1 MAAAPKKVQGDLQ
14 VKGDILVPNE
24 SISRAAEVDASG
36 KLKSSAT
43 TSTELGYVSGVTSA
57 IQTQL
62 GTKASNTQVN
72 TAPTGT
78 LFVSKNGLDTNTG
91 AELNPFLTISA
102 AIAAATSGTTVFIM
116 PGTYTENVTLVAGVS
131 LQGQQAR
138 TTIISGNM
146 TAAFSGTVFLHS
158 LDLQASS
165 GVVLTQ
171 SGSSSTNLQMHD
183 CYLLSISGASHCID
197 YTNTNSASKLVLEV
211 GTVNVQVSTSAK
223 CFNSSAT
230 AAGSII
236 FYYVSSKLLDN
247 KDNVCLA
254 VAGTLS
260 FTYTLDTVYGQIT
273 VANTASFTGLNLNCQ
288 TTTVAAFTTN
298 SSSTSSM
305 VNTFASTAANP
316 CFAGA
321 GAFAYGLI
329 GFPSTGEG
337 FAPTLNGGA
346 GAAPIPSSSFQ
357 FHPEANTTLPFNG
370 QVNYTGTHLYVTIG
384 STRYQLDQQ
393 VTGTNT
399 GDQTALT
406 VPNTPAGNL
415 SAATV
420 QAALNELDTEKVK
433 KSGDTMS
440 GLLDI
445 TVAGAVAIEA
455 NDIVIGNPWG
465 AGYSVITAK
474 DGSTD
479 EMYIQS
485 ADQLNAFA
493 GIASKQT
500 VITSGY
506 TSGAAS
512 GPVKIFSGN
521 AEVSGAS
528 GLIDISS
535 GESLSGTGLVRIRSS
550 TAATGGTGSADIRS
564 GSATTSGNSGA
575 VAAFSGTAA
584 TGNSGSAQ
592 LNSGN
597 VSVQGVSGNISA
609 FSGAIEAGSGVSGNA
624 AIYSGGISET
634 ATGASGVATLFSGSL
649 ANASSTAASG
659 NIVIRSG
666 DNTGL
671 GLASTFATGAARMR
685 SGSISNASAIG
696 ETGVSELYSGNN
708 AGSGKTGTV
717 SVYTGNNTGTG
728 PSGDVVLSTGT
739 TASGTRGAVTI
750 TSRIVEINS
759 QLDMQSNKIV
769 DMANGV
775 DPTDAVTMSQLDAR
789 ILTSAKGAANG
800 VATLDAN
807 SLIPIAQIPPAA
819 LERLVIVAD
828 ETARFA
834 LTTATVQNGDT
845 LSQTDTGLLYF
856 VKDDTNL
863 SNASGYAAYTAGAA
877 SSVAWSGITG
887 IPAPV
892 TALSGTNTG
901 DQTITLTGDVTGS
914 GTGSFAATLANTAVS
929 ASSYGSATQVGTFT
943 VDSKGRLT
951 AASSTSIAIPASQV
965 TDFNEAAQDAVGGA
979 LTDSTTI
986 DFTYNDGAG
995 TITAAAIT
1003 QLSVTSDA
1011 SGIKL
1016 SGDAATPGN
1025 TKYYGT
1031 DGSGTKGFFSIPSS
1045 SSSAG
1050 DIFETSFSAANN
1062 QAAAA
1067 DVTGFA
1073 FANGVVRSFKALVSI
1088 TIDATADKF
1097 EAYELKAVQKGADW
1111 SLEQESV
1118 GDDSGVVFTIT
1129 TAGQVQ
1135 YTSTNNAGFSSATI
1149 KFRAYTLGV

>member
-102 AIAAATSGTTVFIM
+102 AIAAATSGTTIFIM
-116 PGTYTENVTLVAGVS
+116 PGIYTENVTLVAGVS

-138 TTIISGNM
+138 TAIISGNM

-254 VAGTLS
+254 VAGALS

-288 TTTVAAFTTN
+288 TTTVAVFTTN

-512 GPVKIFSGN
+512 GAVKIYSGN
-521 AEVSGAS
+521 AAVSGAS
-528 GLIDISS
+528 GLIDICS
-535 GESLSGTGLVRIRSS
+535 GTSLSGTGLVRMRSNP
-550 TAATGGTGSADIRS
+550 AATGGTGSSQINS
-564 GSATTSGNSGA
+564 GSATTSGNSGYAA
-575 VAAFSGTAA
+575 VFSGGAA
-584 TGNSGSAQ
+584 TGNSGIAQ

-597 VSVQGVSGNISA
+597 VSVQGVSGNIAA
-609 FSGAIEAGSGVSGNA
+609 FSGAISAG
-624 AIYSGGISET
+624 
-634 ATGASGVATLFSGSL
+634 TGASGDAQLNTGNTVGGASGIATLFSG
-649 ANASSTAASG
+649 AVTNATATSSSG
-659 NIVIRSG
+659 NIIIRSG

-671 GLASTFATGAARMR
+671 GLASTLATGAATMR
-685 SGSISNASAIG
+685 SGAISNASAIG

-708 AGSGKTGTV
+708 AGSGKTGNV
-717 SVYTGNNTGTG
+717 SVFTGNNTGTG

-845 LSQTDTGLLYF
+845 VSQTDTGLLYF

-863 SNASGYAAYTAGAA
+863 SNASGYAAYTAGTA

-951 AASSTSIAIPASQV
+951 AAASTSIAIPASQV

-1003 QLSVTSDA
+1003 QLSITSDG

-1045 SSSAG
+1045 GSSTG
-1050 DIFETSFSAANN
+1050 DIFETSFAAANN

>member
-1 MAAAPKKVQGDLQ
+1 MADQKFKSKVKLQGGASFPAQ
-14 VKGDILVPNE
+14 TA
-24 SISRAAEVDASG
+24 SRALKLDSSGNVGASN
-36 KLKSSAT
+36 T
-43 TSTELGYVSGVTSA
+43 TDTELGYLSGVTSA
-57 IQTQL
+57 VQTQIDS
-62 GTKASNTQVN
+62 KASNTQVN
-72 TAPTGT
+72 TAPTGA

-102 AIAAATSGTTVFIM
+102 AIAAATSGTTIFIM

-211 GTVNVQVSTSAK
+211 GTVNVQASTSAK

-254 VAGTLS
+254 VAGALS

-288 TTTVAAFTTN
+288 TTTVAVFTTN

-316 CFAGA
+316 CVAGA

-406 VPNTPAGNL
+406 VPSTPSGNL
-415 SAATV
+415 VATNV
-420 QAALNELDTEKVK
+420 QDALNELQT
-433 KSGDTMS
+433 
-440 GLLDI
+440 DI
-445 TVAGAVAIEA
+445 
-455 NDIVIGNPWG
+455 
-465 AGYSVITAK
+465 
-474 DGSTD
+474 
-479 EMYIQS
+479 
-485 ADQLNAFA
+485 
-493 GIASKQT
+493 
-500 VITSGY
+500 
-506 TSGAAS
+506 
-512 GPVKIFSGN
+512 
-521 AEVSGAS
+521 
-528 GLIDISS
+528 
-535 GESLSGTGLVRIRSS
+535 
-550 TAATGGTGSADIRS
+550 
-564 GSATTSGNSGA
+564 
-575 VAAFSGTAA
+575 
-584 TGNSGSAQ
+584 
-592 LNSGN
+592 
-597 VSVQGVSGNISA
+597 
-609 FSGAIEAGSGVSGNA
+609 
-624 AIYSGGISET
+624 
-634 ATGASGVATLFSGSL
+634 
-649 ANASSTAASG
+649 
-659 NIVIRSG
+659 
-666 DNTGL
+666 DN
-671 GLASTFATGAARMR
+671 
-685 SGSISNASAIG
+685 
-696 ETGVSELYSGNN
+696 
-708 AGSGKTGTV
+708 
-717 SVYTGNNTGTG
+717 
-728 PSGDVVLSTGT
+728 
-739 TASGTRGAVTI
+739 
-750 TSRIVEINS
+750 
-759 QLDMQSNKIV
+759 
-769 DMANGV
+769 
-775 DPTDAVTMSQLDAR
+775 R

-828 ETARFA
+828 QTARFA

-845 LSQTDTGLLYF
+845 VLQTDTSLMYF

-863 SNASGYAAYTAGAA
+863 SNASGYAAYTAGTA

-887 IPAPV
+887 IPAPD

-986 DFTYNDGAG
+986 DFTYNDGSN
-995 TITAAAIT
+995 TITAAVIT
-1003 QLSVTSDA
+1003 QLSITSDS

-1031 DGSGTKGFFSIPSS
+1031 DGSGTKGFFTIPTSGA
-1045 SSSAG
+1045 SAG
-1050 DIFETSFSAANN
+1050 DIAETSFSAANN

-1073 FANGVVRSFKALVSI
+1073 FAAGVVRSFKALVSVA
-1088 TIDATADKF
+1088 IDATADTYETF
-1097 EAYELKAVQKGADW
+1097 ELVGINKGGSFDMAVSA
-1111 SLEQESV
+1111 V
-1118 GDDSGVVFTIT
+1118 GDDTGAVFTIT
-1129 TAGQVQ
+1129 SAGQIQ
-1135 YTSTNNAGFSSATI
+1135 YTSANSAGFVTNTI
-1149 KFRAYTLGV
+1149 KFRAETTTV

>member
-1 MAAAPKKVQGDLQ
+1 MADQKFKSKVKLQGGASFPAQ
-14 VKGDILVPNE
+14 TA
-24 SISRAAEVDASG
+24 SRALKLDSSGNVGASN
-36 KLKSSAT
+36 T
-43 TSTELGYVSGVTSA
+43 TDTELGYLSGVTSA
-57 IQTQL
+57 VQTQIDS
-62 GTKASNTQVN
+62 KASNTQVN
-72 TAPTGT
+72 TAPTGA

-102 AIAAATSGTTVFIM
+102 AIAAATSGTTIFIM

-211 GTVNVQVSTSAK
+211 GTVNVQASTSAK

-254 VAGTLS
+254 VAGALS

-288 TTTVAAFTTN
+288 TTTVAVFTTN

-316 CFAGA
+316 CVAGA

-406 VPNTPAGNL
+406 VPSTPSGNL
-415 SAATV
+415 VATNV
-420 QAALNELDTEKVK
+420 QDALNELQT
-433 KSGDTMS
+433 
-440 GLLDI
+440 DI
-445 TVAGAVAIEA
+445 
-455 NDIVIGNPWG
+455 
-465 AGYSVITAK
+465 
-474 DGSTD
+474 
-479 EMYIQS
+479 
-485 ADQLNAFA
+485 
-493 GIASKQT
+493 
-500 VITSGY
+500 
-506 TSGAAS
+506 
-512 GPVKIFSGN
+512 
-521 AEVSGAS
+521 
-528 GLIDISS
+528 
-535 GESLSGTGLVRIRSS
+535 
-550 TAATGGTGSADIRS
+550 
-564 GSATTSGNSGA
+564 
-575 VAAFSGTAA
+575 
-584 TGNSGSAQ
+584 
-592 LNSGN
+592 
-597 VSVQGVSGNISA
+597 
-609 FSGAIEAGSGVSGNA
+609 
-624 AIYSGGISET
+624 
-634 ATGASGVATLFSGSL
+634 
-649 ANASSTAASG
+649 
-659 NIVIRSG
+659 
-666 DNTGL
+666 DN
-671 GLASTFATGAARMR
+671 
-685 SGSISNASAIG
+685 
-696 ETGVSELYSGNN
+696 
-708 AGSGKTGTV
+708 
-717 SVYTGNNTGTG
+717 
-728 PSGDVVLSTGT
+728 
-739 TASGTRGAVTI
+739 
-750 TSRIVEINS
+750 
-759 QLDMQSNKIV
+759 
-769 DMANGV
+769 
-775 DPTDAVTMSQLDAR
+775 R

-828 ETARFA
+828 QTARFA

-845 LSQTDTGLLYF
+845 VLQTDTSLMYF

-863 SNASGYAAYTAGAA
+863 SNASGYAAYTAGTA

-986 DFTYNDGAG
+986 DFTYNDGSN
-995 TITAAAIT
+995 TITAAVIT
-1003 QLSVTSDA
+1003 QLSITSDS

-1031 DGSGTKGFFSIPSS
+1031 DGSGTKGFFTIPTSGA
-1045 SSSAG
+1045 SAG
-1050 DIFETSFSAANN
+1050 DIAETSFSAANN

-1073 FANGVVRSFKALVSI
+1073 FAAGVVRSFKALVSVA
-1088 TIDATADKF
+1088 IDATADTYETF
-1097 EAYELKAVQKGADW
+1097 ELVGINKGGSFDMAVSA
-1111 SLEQESV
+1111 V
-1118 GDDSGVVFTIT
+1118 GDDTGAVFTIT
-1129 TAGQVQ
+1129 SAGQIQ
-1135 YTSTNNAGFSSATI
+1135 YTSANSAGFVTNTI
-1149 KFRAYTLGV
+1149 KFRAETTTV